1 MRHPLPG
8 QYLNRF
14 LGSVADCL
22 DAYTAALFVFEEK
35 TRQLRLRAFHSL
47 SEEVMPGAVIGEG
60 QGFVSW
66 VMRNQRPVQVPRFRR
81 DSRTLGFYQ
90 EDAGLKSFLA
100 VPLPEKTG
108 VLSVDSRSRFAFAVK
123 HERILETMAAAAYE
137 LLNAEKTAGRLE
149 FYSSVTEWQM
159 RGHENSGQAVLELL
173 EILGLDTAIVARHF
187 GDRSFIVVED
197 VLDRAGK
204 GIDCRRLRGEKVGLN
219 EGMAGWVAK
228 HESSILLERHQEG
241 SKRGFLLRPGEPFSF
256 GTVVAGVFCPS
267 IGDGL
272 GVDYCFI
279 FSGEADTASWPPD
292 VLKILEFFLKSFVP
306 WH

>member
-35 TRQLRLRAFHSL
+35 TRELRLRAFHSL
-47 SEEVMPGAVIGEG
+47 SEAVMPGAVIGEG

-66 VMRNQRPVQVPRFRR
+66 VMKNQRPVQVPRFRR

-123 HERILETMAAAAYE
+123 HERILETMAVTVYE

-149 FYSSVTEWQM
+149 FYSAVMEWQM
-159 RGHENSGQAVLELL
+159 RGRENFRRAVSGLL
-173 EILGLDTAIVARHF
+173 DILGLDTAIVVRHL
-187 GDRSFIVVED
+187 GDSSFIVVED
-197 VLDRAGK
+197 VVNREGK
-204 GIDCRRLRGEKVGLN
+204 GIDARKLRGEKAGLN

-228 HESSILLERHQEG
+228 HESSILLERHQKS
-241 SKRGFLLRPGEPFSF
+241 SKRGFLLRSGEPFTF

-267 IGDGL
+267 TGDGL

-292 VLKILEFFLKSFVP
+292 ILKILEFFLKGFVP